1 MNVHRQKNAQRQKG
15 SGASIVTRA
24 RENSGAS
31 IVPRAREKR
40 PPLRER
46 GIPYDQ
52 IDVSDIDFF
61 IYLAPK
67 PEEIE
72 LSSHLNRLSW
82 SKGSDREAALASLI
96 KRLIKKD
103 FMDDYDYLE
112 GNLITF
118 TFFLQRC
125 FNFQKKDSASLLEK
139 QLSLHTIGLLALI
152 VEGEDK
158 MSEIYGQLLP
168 LISMSLESGHEPAVK
183 LLQCLAVVSFFGATN
198 SEETETAMQVVWNF
212 ISAPESAKELLPEV
226 LVAGIYSW
234 MFLLTSMEGWR
245 LSYNYWNG
253 GISYFCNLLE
263 HADKSVC
270 VAATEALALI
280 FETGSLDKFW
290 RSEEKDPSSI
300 KYSDLQQLLTEN
312 VLTKLKSVYPNMRG
326 DVNAAKKVR
335 QIIIYFQNFC
345 CPGASVA
352 VNGIDLKLSSWYQMI
367 QWQFLKGFI
376 ADGFELHMKENE
388 KLWRV
393 FNFDP
398 YEVAEVGEE
407 LYASTTDK
415 SRTRFFSPKER
426 DPYLLT
432 KEATKKERAW
442 RNSHLDKARTQSM
455 NKQRRLSQELN
466 SWI

>member
-253 GISYFCNLLE
+253 AISYFCNLLE
-263 HADKSVC
+263 HTDKSVC

-280 FETGSLDKFW
+280 FE
-290 RSEEKDPSSI
+290 
-300 KYSDLQQLLTEN
+300 TEN

-335 QIIIYFQNFC
+335 QIMIYFQNFC

-432 KEATKKERAW
+432 KEATKKERVW
-442 RNSHLDKARTQSM
+442 RNSHLDKARTQLM

>member
-253 GISYFCNLLE
+253 AISYFCNLLE
-263 HADKSVC
+263 HTDKSVC

-280 FETGSLDKFW
+280 FETG
-290 RSEEKDPSSI
+290 
-300 KYSDLQQLLTEN
+300 N

-335 QIIIYFQNFC
+335 QIMIYFQNFC

-432 KEATKKERAW
+432 KEATKKERVW
-442 RNSHLDKARTQSM
+442 RNSHLDKARTQLM